1 MPLNGLFFTP
11 DELAERLKIE
21 WQFAF
26 VEALESYSLET
37 YALKDKG
44 LIRRC
49 DIAMLLSKL
58 NDIELTP
65 NWIKNTDLS
74 VNGHIADAAQWVTQT
89 LDDRNLDRLSQM
101 LALEISSYINSQT
114 KSIKVNNK
122 KQCFIP
128 IERVLDYAQQ
138 VTKVTPPSDD
148 MSNVVLFRGELILL
162 THLKVIIFTIGK
174 YPYSSYLHISR

>member
-44 LIRRC
+44 LIRRY
-49 DIAMLLSKL
+49 
-58 NDIELTP
+58 DIELTP
-65 NWIKNTDLS
+65 NWVKNTDLS

-128 IERVLDYAQQ
+128 IERLLDYAQQ

-174 YPYSSYLHISR
+174 YPYSSYLHISRQSQ

>member
-1 MPLNGLFFTP
+1 M
-11 DELAERLKIE
+11 EI
-21 WQFAF
+21 
-26 VEALESYSLET
+26 

-44 LIRRC
+44 LIRRY

-58 NDIELTP
+58 NDIELTL
-65 NWIKNTDLS
+65 NWIKNTVLS

-128 IERVLDYAQQ
+128 IERLLDYAQ
-138 VTKVTPPSDD
+138 
-148 MSNVVLFRGELILL
+148 
-162 THLKVIIFTIGK
+162 
-174 YPYSSYLHISR
+174 

>member
-37 YALKDKG
+37 YALRDKG
-44 LIRRC
+44 LIRRY
-49 DIAMLLSKL
+49 DIATLLPKL
-58 NDIELTP
+58 NDIEFTP
-65 NWIKNTDLS
+65 YWIKNTVLS
-74 VNGHIADAAQWVTQT
+74 VYSHIADAAQWVTQT

-122 KQCFIP
+122 RQRFIP
-128 IERVLDYAQQ
+128 IERLLEYAQQ
-138 VTKVTPPSDD
+138 VTK
-148 MSNVVLFRGELILL
+148 SNPTL
-162 THLKVIIFTIGK
+162 
-174 YPYSSYLHISR
+174 

>member
-44 LIRRC
+44 LIRRY
-49 DIAMLLSKL
+49 
-58 NDIELTP
+58 DIELTP
-65 NWIKNTDLS
+65 NWVKNTDLS

-174 YPYSSYLHISR
+174 YPYSSYLHTSRQSQ